1 VLSWCHISVSLS
13 GKGMWEPKGSEAR
26 CPIGRGAEERSA
38 SFIPADDLVSHPNL
52 ISNTSHERVQRYF
65 QPLNTSG
72 TVPKPS
78 LFYYTQCSILCILF
92 TLTACYIDC
101 RALAD
106 ASYMAASG
114 EISA

>member
-1 VLSWCHISVSLS
+1 VLSWRHISVSLS

-52 ISNTSHERVQRYF
+52 INNTSHERVQTYF
-65 QPLNTSG
+65 LPLNTSG

-78 LFYYTQCSILCILF
+78 LFYCTQCSILFMLF
-92 TLTACYIDC
+92 TLIKCYVDC
-101 RALAD
+101 HALAD
-106 ASYMAASG
+106 AS
-114 EISA
+114 